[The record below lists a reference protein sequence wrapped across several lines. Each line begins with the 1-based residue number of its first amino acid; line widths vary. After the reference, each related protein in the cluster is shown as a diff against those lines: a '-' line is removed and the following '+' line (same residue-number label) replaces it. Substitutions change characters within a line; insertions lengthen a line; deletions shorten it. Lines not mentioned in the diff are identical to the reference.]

1 MGLNP
6 RYDATWANLRPMLPE
21 ARVQALAILQRPPDR
36 LVEGLRHRHETN
48 GLAGLDNEALEEVRL
63 CLLAD
68 LLLVT
73 AMMQV
78 NGDGND
84 RR

>member
-6 RYDATWANLRPMLPE
+6 VPDATWGEIRASIPA
-21 ARVQALAILQRPPDR
+21 ARVQALHLIQRPPDR
-36 LVEGLRHRHETN
+36 LVDGLRFRHQTN
-48 GLAGLDNEALEEVRL
+48 GLAGLDNESLDEVRL

-68 LLLVT
+68 LILVT
-73 AMMQV
+73 AIMEARS
-78 NGDGND
+78 D